1 MACGTGKTY
10 TSLKIVE
17 EQVPIGGTVLL
28 LVPSI
33 ALLQQT
39 LSEWTA
45 QATMP
50 LREPSGCVDSKAGR
64 NKENE
69 DVSVHDLAFPATTDP
84 VKLLNRHGVSTG
96 RKAVTAFFSTHRSTD
111 VIAQVQQQGLVDFD
125 MILCGEAHR
134 TTGIAEADHDAST
147 FVRLHDETCLKA
159 AKRLHVTATPR
170 IHVQESK
177 AKAAE
182 DNVAVYPM
190 DDEAVFGP

>member
-1 MACGTGKTY
+1 M
-10 TSLKIVE
+10 KIVE

-39 LSEWTA
+39 LSERTA
-45 QATMP
+45 QAAMP
-50 LREPSGCVDSKAGR
+50 LRAPAVCVDSKAGR
-64 NKENE
+64 KENE

-84 VKLLNRHGVSTG
+84 VKLLNRHGLSTG
-96 RKAVTAFFSTHRSTD
+96 RKAVTVVFSTHHSTD
-111 VIAQVQQQGLVDFD
+111 VIAQVQQQGLADFD
-125 MILCGEAHR
+125 TILCREAHR
-134 TTGIAEADHDAST
+134 TTGITEADHDAST
-147 FVRLHDETCLKA
+147 FVRLDDETCLKA

-182 DNVAVYPM
+182 DNLAVYSM
-190 DDEAVFGP
+190 DDEPVFGP